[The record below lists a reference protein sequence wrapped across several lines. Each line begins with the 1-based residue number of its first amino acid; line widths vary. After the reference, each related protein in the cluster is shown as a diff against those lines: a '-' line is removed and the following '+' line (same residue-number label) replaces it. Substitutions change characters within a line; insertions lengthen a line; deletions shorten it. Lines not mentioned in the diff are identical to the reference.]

1 MNYFK
6 QNEKYIEKYEVSFK
20 KDELLSFRV
29 KVINEC
35 SEIVHKEV
43 NSSIGPNQNDHLRI
57 RNYHKGPKVGVYEY
71 DCAPDE
77 VVYHFSYDEYKF
89 PYLVTLI
96 DRLLSNDV
104 SALDSI
110 FNPDFSKEKEPF
122 DVRVNKR
129 TKEFERID
137 SSNVFKKIENL
148 NELKDLIKQA
158 NLNKKQKD
166 VSSYY
171 AILQKLITLN
181 LVDKILVD
189 DFKRIKQFFN
199 SEVSLFLD
207 IDESREKLVKKDKR

>member
-1 MNYFK
+1 
-6 QNEKYIEKYEVSFK
+6 
-20 KDELLSFRV
+20 
-29 KVINEC
+29 
-35 SEIVHKEV
+35 
-43 NSSIGPNQNDHLRI
+43 
-57 RNYHKGPKVGVYEY
+57 
-71 DCAPDE
+71 
-77 VVYHFSYDEYKF
+77 
-89 PYLVTLI
+89 
-96 DRLLSNDV
+96 
-104 SALDSI
+104 LDSI

-137 SSNVFKKIENL
+137 SSNVFQKIENL

-207 IDESREKLVKKDKR
+207 IDESREKLVKQDKR